1 MAPKVPVRSAT
12 LMSAC
17 LALRVATLLGVAAL
31 LLVAGLPTSW
41 GQQRGERL
49 HTIQAPSQIQAP
61 AAPVQFDGRVLFRL
75 GPAPGYSAE
84 ERARLVANRI
94 RKLAGDL
101 AVPPV
106 AIRVIERAQ
115 SSDVV
120 AGLGLLV
127 RVFASD
133 AEIAETARTQ
143 LAERMASEIRRAV
156 VRYRVE
162 RSPERL
168 WKGAGLA
175 AIATLL
181 FALAIVLVLWA
192 GKRCDA
198 WITRRLSKRIPSVKV
213 QSYQILRA
221 EQVWGLLRSIVKF
234 FGLLAFLTASYLYL
248 QFVLG
253 LFPWTRPIAER
264 LLQYLLDPL
273 VLVSQAVVAEI
284 PSLILIVLI
293 VLITRY
299 GLKAAR
305 SFFAAIERGS
315 ITFSGFDQDW
325 AMPTYKILRFAVV
338 AFAVVIAYPYVPGS
352 ESAAFKGMS
361 IFLGII
367 LSLGSTSVIS
377 NIIAGHTMTY
387 RRAYK
392 VGDRVKIQDT
402 IGDVVEMH
410 LLVTHLRT
418 LKNEIVAVPNSLIM
432 NSQVVNYTALAREHG
447 LILHRTIGIGY
458 DVPWR
463 QVEAMLLEAAGR
475 TPDLLKDPPPFVLQL
490 GFGEFCINYE
500 LNVYCA
506 DERAMPVLYT
516 ALDRNIVDVFNEY
529 RVQIMTPAYISDPQ
543 KPKVVPKQDWHAP
556 PAGEAAQ
563 RKKAQSSATSEIVR
577 K

>member
-1 MAPKVPVRSAT
+1 M
-12 LMSAC
+12 LAC
-17 LALRVATLLGVAAL
+17 LVLRFAKLLGVAAVVL
-31 LLVAGLPTSW
+31 AAALPASW
-41 GQQRGERL
+41 GQEPGETLR
-49 HTIQAPSQIQAP
+49 TIKAPSQSHAP

-75 GPAPGYSAE
+75 APTPGHSAD

-94 RKLAGDL
+94 QKLAHDL

-106 AIRVIERAQ
+106 AVRVIERAD

-127 RVFASD
+127 KVIARD
-133 AEIAETARTQ
+133 AEIAGTGRIQ
-143 LAERMASEIRRAV
+143 LAERMASEIRRAI
-156 VRYRVE
+156 VRYRGE

-168 WKGAGLA
+168 WKGAGFA
-175 AIATLL
+175 AIATVL
-181 FALAIVLVLWA
+181 FALGIALVLWA
-192 GKRCDA
+192 GNRCDA
-198 WITRRLSKRIPSVKV
+198 WVTRRLSKRIPSVKV

-221 EQVWGLLRSIVKF
+221 EQVWGLLRAIVKF
-234 FGLLAFLTASYLYL
+234 AGLLALLTVSYLYL

-273 VLVSQAVVAEI
+273 VLVSRAVVAEI
-284 PSLILIVLI
+284 PSMILIVLI

-325 AMPTYKILRFAVV
+325 AMPTYRIMRFAVV

-392 VGDRVKIQDT
+392 VGDRIRIQDT
-402 IGDVVEMH
+402 VGDVVEMH

-463 QVEAMLLEAAGR
+463 QVEAILLEAASR

-506 DERAMPVLYT
+506 DERAMPALYT

-529 RVQIMTPAYISDPQ
+529 GVQIMTPAYISDPQ
-543 KPKVVPKQDWHAP
+543 RPKVVPKKDWHSA
-556 PAGEAAQ
+556 PAGEAAP
-563 RKKAQSSATSEIVR
+563 RKKAQSSAASEMVR